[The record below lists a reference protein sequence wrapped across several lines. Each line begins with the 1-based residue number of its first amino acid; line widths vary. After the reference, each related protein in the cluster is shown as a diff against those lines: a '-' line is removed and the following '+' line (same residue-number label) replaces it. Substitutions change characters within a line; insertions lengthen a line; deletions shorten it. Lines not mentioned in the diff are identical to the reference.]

1 MAVEVLLARDIEKEN
16 LEAHVELCAERY
28 RRLEE
33 KFENL
38 EGKIVEVSS
47 DLSTLKTSMSKDNKV
62 VIKTLIA
69 TAGTIIVA
77 LISKGG
83 KKKSACSRRR
93 KLVRKFGMDGNFM

>member
-33 KFENL
+33 KLEN
-38 EGKIVEVSS
+38 VETKMGSVSN
-47 DLSTLKTSMSKDNKV
+47 DLSGLHTSMSRDNKII
-62 VIKTLIA
+62 IKTLIA

-77 LISKGG
+77 LV
-83 KKKSACSRRR
+83 SAVAAVLT
-93 KLVRKFGMDGNFM
+93 KMA

>member
-33 KFENL
+33 KLEN
-38 EGKIVEVSS
+38 VETKMSTVSS
-47 DLSTLKTSMSKDNKV
+47 DLSGLHTSMSQDNKII
-62 VIKTLIA
+62 IKTLIA

-77 LISKGG
+77 LV
-83 KKKSACSRRR
+83 SAVAAVLT
-93 KLVRKFGMDGNFM
+93 KMA

>member
-47 DLSTLKTSMSKDNKV
+47 DLSVLKSTMSKDNKV

-77 LISKGG
+77 LISTAAAVLTKMG
-83 KKKSACSRRR
+83 
-93 KLVRKFGMDGNFM
+93 

>member
-47 DLSTLKTSMSKDNKV
+47 DLSALKSTMSKDNKV

-77 LISKGG
+77 LISTAAAVLTKMG
-83 KKKSACSRRR
+83 
-93 KLVRKFGMDGNFM
+93 

>member
-33 KFENL
+33 KLEN
-38 EGKIVEVSS
+38 VETKMGSVSS
-47 DLSTLKTSMSKDNKV
+47 DLSGLHTTMSQDNKII
-62 VIKTLIA
+62 IKTLIA

-77 LISKGG
+77 LV
-83 KKKSACSRRR
+83 SAVAAVLT
-93 KLVRKFGMDGNFM
+93 KMA

>member
-38 EGKIVEVSS
+38 EGKITEVSS
-47 DLSTLKTSMSKDNKV
+47 DLATLKSSMSKDNKV

-77 LISKGG
+77 LISTAAAVLTKMG
-83 KKKSACSRRR
+83 
-93 KLVRKFGMDGNFM
+93 

>member
-38 EGKIVEVSS
+38 EGKITEVSS
-47 DLSTLKTSMSKDNKV
+47 DLATLKTSMSKDNKV

-77 LISKGG
+77 LISTAAAVLTKMG
-83 KKKSACSRRR
+83 
-93 KLVRKFGMDGNFM
+93 

>member
-33 KFENL
+33 KLEN
-38 EGKIVEVSS
+38 VEAKMSTVSS
-47 DLSTLKTSMSKDNKV
+47 DLSGLHTSMSQDNKII
-62 VIKTLIA
+62 IKTLIA

-77 LISKGG
+77 LV
-83 KKKSACSRRR
+83 SAVAAVLTKMS
-93 KLVRKFGMDGNFM
+93 

>member
-33 KFENL
+33 KLEN
-38 EGKIVEVSS
+38 VETKMSTVSS
-47 DLSTLKTSMSKDNKV
+47 DLTGLHTSMSQDNKII
-62 VIKTLIA
+62 IKTLIA

-77 LISKGG
+77 LV
-83 KKKSACSRRR
+83 SAVAAVLT
-93 KLVRKFGMDGNFM
+93 KMA

>member
-33 KFENL
+33 KLEN
-38 EGKIVEVSS
+38 VETKMGSVSN
-47 DLSTLKTSMSKDNKV
+47 DLSGLHTSMSQDNKII
-62 VIKTLIA
+62 IKTLIA

-77 LISKGG
+77 LV
-83 KKKSACSRRR
+83 SAVAAVLT
-93 KLVRKFGMDGNFM
+93 KMA

>member
-33 KFENL
+33 KLEN
-38 EGKIVEVSS
+38 VETKMGLVSN
-47 DLSTLKTSMSKDNKV
+47 DLSGLHASMSQDNKII
-62 VIKTLIA
+62 IKTLIA

-77 LISKGG
+77 LV
-83 KKKSACSRRR
+83 SAVAAVLT
-93 KLVRKFGMDGNFM
+93 KMA

>member
-38 EGKIVEVSS
+38 EGKIIEVSS
-47 DLSTLKTSMSKDNKV
+47 DLATLKSSMSKDNKV

-77 LISKGG
+77 LISTAAAVLTKMG
-83 KKKSACSRRR
+83 
-93 KLVRKFGMDGNFM
+93 

>member
-33 KFENL
+33 KLEN
-38 EGKIVEVSS
+38 VETKMGSVSS
-47 DLSTLKTSMSKDNKV
+47 DLSGLHTTMSQDNKII
-62 VIKTLIA
+62 IKTLIA

-77 LISKGG
+77 LV
-83 KKKSACSRRR
+83 SAVAAVLT
-93 KLVRKFGMDGNFM
+93 KLA

>member
-33 KFENL
+33 KLEN
-38 EGKIVEVSS
+38 VETKMSTVSS
-47 DLSTLKTSMSKDNKV
+47 DLSGLHTTMSQDNKII
-62 VIKTLIA
+62 IKTLIA

-77 LISKGG
+77 LV
-83 KKKSACSRRR
+83 SAVAAVLT
-93 KLVRKFGMDGNFM
+93 KMA

>member
-47 DLSTLKTSMSKDNKV
+47 DLSTLKSTMSKDNKV

-77 LISKGG
+77 LISTAAAVLTKMG
-83 KKKSACSRRR
+83 
-93 KLVRKFGMDGNFM
+93 

>member
-33 KFENL
+33 KFENV
-38 EGKIVEVSS
+38 ETKIVSVSN
-47 DLSTLKTSMSKDNKV
+47 DLSGLHVSMSQDNKII
-62 VIKTLIA
+62 IKTLIA

-77 LISKGG
+77 LV
-83 KKKSACSRRR
+83 SAVAAVLT
-93 KLVRKFGMDGNFM
+93 KMA

>member
-33 KFENL
+33 KFVNVEN
-38 EGKIVEVSS
+38 KISSVSS
-47 DLSTLKTSMSKDNKV
+47 DLSGLHTSMSQDNKII
-62 VIKTLIA
+62 IKTLIA

-77 LISKGG
+77 LV
-83 KKKSACSRRR
+83 SAVAAVLT
-93 KLVRKFGMDGNFM
+93 KMA

>member
-47 DLSTLKTSMSKDNKV
+47 DLSTLKSSMSKDNKV

-77 LISKGG
+77 LISTAAAVLTKMG
-83 KKKSACSRRR
+83 
-93 KLVRKFGMDGNFM
+93 

>member
-33 KFENL
+33 KFENV
-38 EGKIVEVSS
+38 EDKISSVSS
-47 DLSTLKTSMSKDNKV
+47 DLSGLHTSMSQDNKII
-62 VIKTLIA
+62 IKTLIA

-77 LISKGG
+77 LV
-83 KKKSACSRRR
+83 SAVAAVLT
-93 KLVRKFGMDGNFM
+93 KMA

>member
-47 DLSTLKTSMSKDNKV
+47 DLSALKSTMSKDNKV

-77 LISKGG
+77 LISTAAAVLTKIG
-83 KKKSACSRRR
+83 
-93 KLVRKFGMDGNFM
+93 

>member
-77 LISKGG
+77 LISTAAAVLTKMG
-83 KKKSACSRRR
+83 
-93 KLVRKFGMDGNFM
+93 

>member
-33 KFENL
+33 KLEN
-38 EGKIVEVSS
+38 VETKMGSVSS
-47 DLSTLKTSMSKDNKV
+47 DLSGLHTSMSQDNKII
-62 VIKTLIA
+62 IKTLIA

-77 LISKGG
+77 LV
-83 KKKSACSRRR
+83 SAVAAVLT
-93 KLVRKFGMDGNFM
+93 KMA

>member
-47 DLSTLKTSMSKDNKV
+47 DLSTLKSAMSKDNKV

-77 LISKGG
+77 LISTAAAVLTKMG
-83 KKKSACSRRR
+83 
-93 KLVRKFGMDGNFM
+93 

>member
-33 KFENL
+33 KLEN
-38 EGKIVEVSS
+38 VETKMSTVSN
-47 DLSTLKTSMSKDNKV
+47 DLSGLHTSMSQDNKII
-62 VIKTLIA
+62 IKTLIA

-77 LISKGG
+77 LV
-83 KKKSACSRRR
+83 SAVAAVLT
-93 KLVRKFGMDGNFM
+93 KMA